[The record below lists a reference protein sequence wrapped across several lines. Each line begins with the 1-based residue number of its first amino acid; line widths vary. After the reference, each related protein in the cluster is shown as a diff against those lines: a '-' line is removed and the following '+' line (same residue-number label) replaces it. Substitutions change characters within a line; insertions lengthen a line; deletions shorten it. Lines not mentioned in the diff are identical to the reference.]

1 MNSKYYHIVEEHED
15 PPVEGTEGPRGDPFG
30 YGKRK
35 KEGAYREGVNSV
47 TGIPDG
53 KDIKQLQAYEA
64 RVYNIAELRKK
75 GIILATE
82 VGRPKHSKRSRKQKK
97 IAPKER
103 QAAVKSSQPVAPD
116 SLPRRPQ
123 AESNRTQWHV
133 EEANYRQML
142 AEKMEKIHALQRE
155 EARQRILSRRISR
168 ITNSASKKC

>member
-1 MNSKYYHIVEEHED
+1 MSAKYYHIVEEHED
-15 PPVEGTEGPRGDPFG
+15 PPVEGAEGLRGDPFG
-30 YGKRK
+30 YGRRR
-35 KEGAYREGVNSV
+35 KEGVYREGVNSV

-82 VGRPKHSKRSRKQKK
+82 VGRPKRSKRSRKQKK
-97 IAPKER
+97 IAPTKR
-103 QAAVKSSQPVAPD
+103 QAAVKNSQPVVPD
-116 SLPRRPQ
+116 PLPKRPQ
-123 AESNRTQWHV
+123 AEPNRTQQYV
-133 EEANYRQML
+133 EEANYRKML